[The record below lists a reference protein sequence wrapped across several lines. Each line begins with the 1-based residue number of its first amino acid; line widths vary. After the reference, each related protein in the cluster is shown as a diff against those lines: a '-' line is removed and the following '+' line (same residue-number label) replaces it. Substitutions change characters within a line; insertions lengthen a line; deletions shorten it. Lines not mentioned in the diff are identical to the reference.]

1 MKKHPISSISKQV
14 LIRYCM
20 QNVLSFFQNEI
31 NILLFKG
38 NVTHTVLHQNEIY
51 SSIQDVI
58 FGVAILD
65 KNNVSS
71 GIRWQDPCRYKKDY
85 GIIKYCI
92 VKIYNFDTYVIAMIL
107 TQINWR
113 SCVFLWRCKVYF
125 RLSLI
130 TFSSLRISFTFTN
143 PVKGTRF
150 NVCTETFTFTNYPVI
165 TDLLWNLV
173 LECLERFFFL
183 NNSEPREIRDVSL
196 QPEPPENS
204 LVVSWS
210 PHLCDTST
218 DSNAYVHFYKIIYC
232 QLISGDC
239 KGKLLKCLSEK

>member
-1 MKKHPISSISKQV
+1 
-14 LIRYCM
+14 M

-85 GIIKYCI
+85 GIIKNCI

-107 TQINWR
+107 TQIN
-113 SCVFLWRCKVYF
+113 
-125 RLSLI
+125 
-130 TFSSLRISFTFTN
+130 
-143 PVKGTRF
+143 
-150 NVCTETFTFTNYPVI
+150 
-165 TDLLWNLV
+165 
-173 LECLERFFFL
+173 
-183 NNSEPREIRDVSL
+183 
-196 QPEPPENS
+196 
-204 LVVSWS
+204 
-210 PHLCDTST
+210 
-218 DSNAYVHFYKIIYC
+218 
-232 QLISGDC
+232 
-239 KGKLLKCLSEK
+239 

>member
-1 MKKHPISSISKQV
+1 M
-14 LIRYCM
+14 
-20 QNVLSFFQNEI
+20 SFFQNEI

-65 KNNVSS
+65 KNKVSS

-92 VKIYNFDTYVIAMIL
+92 VKINNFDTYVIAMIL

-113 SCVFLWRCKVYF
+113 SCVFLWRCKMYF

-130 TFSSLRISFTFTN
+130 TL
-143 PVKGTRF
+143 
-150 NVCTETFTFTNYPVI
+150 
-165 TDLLWNLV
+165 LLWELA
-173 LECLERFFFL
+173 LH
-183 NNSEPREIRDVSL
+183 L
-196 QPEPPENS
+196 QTLLKE
-204 LVVSWS
+204 LD
-210 PHLCDTST
+210 LMY
-218 DSNAYVHFYKIIYC
+218 A
-232 QLISGDC
+232 Q
-239 KGKLLKCLSEK
+239 KLLRLQTIPWLLIFSEILY

>member
-1 MKKHPISSISKQV
+1 
-14 LIRYCM
+14 M

-38 NVTHTVLHQNEIY
+38 NVTHRVLHQNEIY

-65 KNNVSS
+65 KNKVSS

-92 VKIYNFDTYVIAMIL
+92 VKIYNFDTCVIAMIL

-113 SCVFLWRCKVYF
+113 SCVFLWRCKMYF

-165 TDLLWNLV
+165 IDLLWNLV
-173 LECLERFFFL
+173 LECLERFFF
-183 NNSEPREIRDVSL
+183 
-196 QPEPPENS
+196 
-204 LVVSWS
+204 
-210 PHLCDTST
+210 
-218 DSNAYVHFYKIIYC
+218 KIIQSQEKSGMCLYNLNH
-232 QLISGDC
+232 QKTVWSSHGVHISVTPAQIVMLTSISI
-239 KGKLLKCLSEK
+239 KSSTASWYLVTVKVNF

>member
-1 MKKHPISSISKQV
+1 
-14 LIRYCM
+14 M

-65 KNNVSS
+65 KNKVSS

-113 SCVFLWRCKVYF
+113 SCVFLW
-125 RLSLI
+125 
-130 TFSSLRISFTFTN
+130 ISFTFTN

-165 TDLLWNLV
+165 IDLLWNLV